1 MNRGEATPLTSTGN
15 QLSVTSIV
23 SKQRTT
29 FSEFDSLIERHQ
41 GNVESALQEIEGFI
55 ETLQRDMQV
64 LERQVS
70 REDSLTVA
78 SVAYRLKST
87 AKRLGIDLIHQSAVQ
102 IETSARKNRL
112 GQLAAE
118 IDLMKYQVE
127 LFTQSAQI
135 QKESLDEFKVPL
147 SSS

>member
-1 MNRGEATPLTSTGN
+1 VSN
-15 QLSVTSIV
+15 QI
-23 SKQRTT
+23 TT
-29 FSEFDSLIERHQ
+29 FSDFDSLIERHQ
-41 GNVESALQEIEGFI
+41 GNVESALQEIEDFV

>member
-1 MNRGEATPLTSTGN
+1 M
-15 QLSVTSIV
+15 

-29 FSEFDSLIERHQ
+29 FSEFDSLIERYN
-41 GNVESALQEIEGFI
+41 GDVESALQEIEGFV

-135 QKESLDEFKVPL
+135 QKESLDELKVPL